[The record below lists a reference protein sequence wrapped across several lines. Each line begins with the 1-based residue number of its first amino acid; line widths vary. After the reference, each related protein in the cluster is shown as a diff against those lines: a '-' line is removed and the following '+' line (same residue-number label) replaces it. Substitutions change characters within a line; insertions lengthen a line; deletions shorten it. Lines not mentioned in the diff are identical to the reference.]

1 MSKQAPKP
9 SVQVTL
15 TLDQAQALNRSLD
28 TYVRIG
34 IGQFETI
41 LELMRWDEITPAA
54 ERVVID
60 VELLEK
66 AEEHLQQLKSLMG
79 HSRGASLGIGSPK
92 ATQSVRRAY
101 EIKKVIAKALAEHR
115 EPSPSLRGVDYDGL
129 IVRYTQDE
137 APQAVVVSAPS
148 LPSEDA

>member
-1 MSKQAPKP
+1 MSKQAPEP

-15 TLDQAQALNRSLD
+15 TLGQAQALNRALD

-41 LELMRWDEITPAA
+41 LELMRFDEITPAA

-60 VELLEK
+60 VALLEK
-66 AEEHLQQLKSLMG
+66 VEEYLKQLKSLMG
-79 HSRGASLGIGSPK
+79 HYRGASLGIGSPK
-92 ATQSVRRAY
+92 ATASVRRAY
-101 EIKKVIAKALAEHR
+101 EIKKVVAKALAEHR
-115 EPSPSLRGVDYDGL
+115 DPSPSLRGVDYDGL
-129 IVRYTQDE
+129 LVRYTQDE

-148 LPSEDA
+148 LPSEGA